1 MLKHDDDDD
10 EERDDVVEDGCED
23 GLGKPYSSPTGQ
35 ISQHLSRAL
44 GPVAVWAV
52 VGPPVPDAT
61 RPGPTPGPRRSR
73 L

>member
-35 ISQHLSRAL
+35 HLPASLSGPWTGCCL
-44 GPVAVWAV
+44 GGRGSA
-52 VGPPVPDAT
+52 GT
-61 RPGPTPGPRRSR
+61 
-73 L
+73 